1 MTPVFY
7 QTCSIERFRTN
18 NVRQCRSRQ
27 TEKLPLTFSQIRQGV
42 FQKTSRQTFSEVK
55 RTWNPLSDIFK
66 KLLQS
71 WARNLQLFEKAL
83 HRFDLPSASFFC
95 ETVQEYHRHEIPS
108 KYITPSSYSF
118 NK

>member
-55 RTWNPLSDIFK
+55 RTWNPLSGIFK
-66 KLLQS
+66 KLLQN

-83 HRFDLPSASFFC
+83 HRFENARDKRKKKPKALI
-95 ETVQEYHRHEIPS
+95 YH
-108 KYITPSSYSF
+108 SSP
-118 NK
+118 KERCIA